1 MRRTSLSNAPELEK
15 ERLRRELARLRHRLE
30 RHVDKLLGRSLGAG
44 MGATVQAAGE
54 PTGFDW
60 RDYVR
65 RHPQWCLLGAF
76 VVGWVVALP
85 ASQRYLA
92 NVVLGV
98 MMSLVRPWLEKLL
111 GAVQTA
117 AAESTRGEPP
127 RVE

>member
-1 MRRTSLSNAPELEK
+1 MRRKSLSNVPELEK

-30 RHVDKLLGRSLGAG
+30 RHVDKLSSL
-44 MGATVQAAGE
+44 AAGVAATAQVGGE
-54 PTGFDW
+54 ATRADW

-76 VVGWVVALP
+76 AVGWVAALP
-85 ASQRYLA
+85 LGQRYLA
-92 NVVLGV
+92 NVLLGV
-98 MMSLVRPWLEKLL
+98 LAQLMRPWLEKLV

-117 AAESTRGEPP
+117 AAKSTPGEPP